1 MASKGTAPRAASPFL
16 QWREEYDAVLQETDH
31 KMLFMRVEIA
41 EATLRTRREALLRS
55 SDGLTER
62 REIEKALDELRTMKR
77 DVLNF

>member
-1 MASKGTAPRAASPFL
+1 MASKGTALPAAPFL
-16 QWREEYDAVLQETDH
+16 RWREEYEAVLQETDH

-41 EATLRTRREALLRS
+41 EAAIRSRREALMRS

-62 REIEKALDELRTMKR
+62 REIENALDKLRTVKR

>member
-1 MASKGTAPRAASPFL
+1 
-16 QWREEYDAVLQETDH
+16 
-31 KMLFMRVEIA
+31 MLFMRVEIA
-41 EATLRTRREALLRS
+41 EATLRSRREALLRS